1 MKLEVGLVGV
11 ELAMRGIWGQA
22 KKDTVIITTVRY
34 IIYTSKECKG
44 NNNKIIIYM
53 IYIIVMEDNLIL
65 IL

>member
-1 MKLEVGLVGV
+1 MKLEVDLVGV

-22 KKDTVIITTVRY
+22 KRDTVIITTVRY

-44 NNNKIIIYM
+44 NNIKININ
-53 IYIIVMEDNLIL
+53 IIVMEDNLIL

>member
-1 MKLEVGLVGV
+1 MKLEVDLVGV

-22 KKDTVIITTVRY
+22 KRDTVIITTVRY
-34 IIYTSKECKG
+34 IIYTNKECKG
-44 NNNKIIIYM
+44 NNINLYD

>member
-1 MKLEVGLVGV
+1 MKLEVDLVGV

-22 KKDTVIITTVRY
+22 KRDTVIITTVRY

-44 NNNKIIIYM
+44 NNIKN